1 MESTRFIWKPNPKEI
16 EKTNIYQSMQILGF
30 DTYETF
36 WQWSVDRSA
45 AFWEFVTHTLEIPFI
60 QKPSQI
66 LDLSQGVTQPLW
78 FKGAQFNIVDACFK
92 SKPEALALVFQN
104 EDAQIENWTYGQLE
118 KLVNRIAH
126 GLQENHLQKGDRIAL
141 DLPMHVEAVA
151 LYLAAIKAG
160 LTVVTIADSFS
171 PEEIAIRLEITQPKM
186 VFTQDY
192 MLRNGKKLPL
202 FEKVSSVFSGKIV
215 LISQDALLLRT
226 QDVLWGDFLSNDDSF
241 TSVVCQPDDLTTILF
256 SSGTTA
262 TPKAIPW
269 THTTP
274 LKCASD
280 GFFHQDI
287 QEGDVVA
294 WPTNLG
300 WMMGPWLV
308 FATLINKATI
318 GLYGGAP
325 LGKEFG
331 LFVQNARVNMLGVVP
346 SIVKQWKLT
355 QCMEGLDWSAIKCFS
370 STGEASNP
378 EEYVYLMQ
386 LAGHKPIIE
395 YCGGTEIGGGYLCS
409 TLVQNNIPS
418 TFSTKALGSDFVLFD
433 ENNQVCTLG
442 EVFIIPPSMGLSNTL
457 LNKDHHQEY
466 YQGIPTYEGK
476 VLRRHGDQIEQLEN
490 GYFKAQG
497 RVDDAMNLGG
507 IKVSSIQIE
516 EVINTLPFVKE
527 SAAISVPQKGG
538 GPEVLVV
545 YFVSIT
551 SENFD
556 DAFRE
561 VSEIVKYKI
570 NPLFKVS
577 DVVEIALLPRTAS
590 GKVMRRALRKEYL
603 KLI

>member
-1 MESTRFIWKPNPKEI
+1 MDKHLTMWQPKPADI
-16 EKTNIYQSMQILGF
+16 QKTNIYRSMMRLGF
-30 DTYETF
+30 ETYESF
-36 WQWSVDRSA
+36 WRWSVERRES
-45 AFWEFVTHTLEIPFI
+45 FWEFVVETIEIPFEK
-60 QKPSQI
+60 KPTQV
-66 LDLSQGVTQPLW
+66 LDVSQGVTQPQWLP
-78 FKGAQFNIVDACFK
+78 GASFNIVDACFK
-92 SKPEALALVFQN
+92 QQPDAIAIIFQN
-104 EDAQIENWTYGQLE
+104 EGAKLEYWTYGQLD
-118 KLVNRIAH
+118 KLVNRIANSLIQH
-126 GLQENHLQKGDRIAL
+126 KLKKGDRIAI
-141 DLPMHVEAVA
+141 DLSMHVEAIA
-151 LYLAAIKAG
+151 LYLAGIKAG
-160 LTVVTIADSFS
+160 LSVVTIADSFT
-171 PEEIAIRLEITQPKM
+171 PEEIAVRLEITQPKL

-192 MLRNGKKLPL
+192 ILRNGKKLPL
-202 FEKVSSVFSGKIV
+202 YEKVRSTQAPKIV
-215 LISQDALLLRT
+215 VINQEQIELRDHDLL
-226 QDVLWGDFLSNDDSF
+226 WSDFLGN
-241 TSVVCQPDDLTTILF
+241 QPDFISVKCASDDITTILF
-256 SSGTTA
+256 SSGTTS

-274 LKCASD
+274 IKCASD
-280 GFFHQDI
+280 GYFHQDI
-287 QEGDVVA
+287 QQGDVVA

-308 FATLINKATI
+308 FAALMNKAII
-318 GLYGGAP
+318 GLYGGSP
-325 LGKEFG
+325 LGSDFG
-331 LFVQNARVNMLGVVP
+331 TFVQEAKVSILGVVP

-355 QCMEGLDWSAIKCFS
+355 QCMKDVDWNHLKCFS

-378 EEYVYLMQ
+378 EEYSYLMQ

-418 TFSTKALGSDFVLFD
+418 TFSTKALGSDFVLLD

-551 SENFD
+551 SENFV

-603 KLI
+603 SSH